1 MSLPDLEV
9 LDKNVEELLCENKQ
23 NKNKKQEKSKDS
35 VLDGICQEFTLWEDC
50 ENPLA
55 NAKLAN
61 ILEKFDLEMISEKK
75 TKSLL
80 KIYQKPKKL

>member
-1 MSLPDLEV
+1 MASVKNLPYG
-9 LDKNVEELLCENKQ
+9 K
-23 NKNKKQEKSKDS
+23 
-35 VLDGICQEFTLWEDC
+35 T